1 MLTFHQIVDH
11 QEIFSGVRVVDRPLT
26 EDQMMG
32 EVLSIL
38 LGNSRV
44 SCLFIMI
51 FLGCHY
57 QFKGIMIVICF
68 YIVVRSFINVSVY

>member
-1 MLTFHQIVDH
+1 MTFKLVPLIYLKRLEVFIRIKCKFSITPSQIVDH

-32 EVLSIL
+32 EVLSII

-44 SCLFIMI
+44 SYLLCYHSL
-51 FLGCHY
+51 L
-57 QFKGIMIVICF
+57 
-68 YIVVRSFINVSVY
+68 S